1 MFKYISLDIYAI
13 LIALDVGY
21 ILLKCHN
28 SLLEKDCL
36 LFVLYL
42 FNIPLGT
49 GGDAYTYPHS
59 NTIKF

>member
-1 MFKYISLDIYAI
+1 MFEYISLDNYAI
-13 LIALDVGY
+13 LLYYVGY

-42 FNIPLGT
+42 FNILLG
-49 GGDAYTYPHS
+49 GGGGYLHLST
-59 NTIKF
+59 